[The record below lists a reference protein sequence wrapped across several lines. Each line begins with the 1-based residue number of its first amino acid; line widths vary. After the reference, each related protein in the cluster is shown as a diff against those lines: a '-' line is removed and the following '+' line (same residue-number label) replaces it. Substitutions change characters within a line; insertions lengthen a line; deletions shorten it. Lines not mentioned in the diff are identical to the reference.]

1 MRNVPQSDWPTFVT
15 QPCIPHNHNVIHYI
29 LWWITCIT
37 KYSSPINWR
46 FSVYFKFAKKN
57 FLNFINFIIFNWINW
72 NWNFQFKFPCWNLKY
87 QKVKKLDSFSSD
99 WSMKSNFHQKPNIP
113 TKSSIFS
120 QIYYWD
126 WMAVLSNLYTYWNF
140 IGNIIVNLGNIIVIC
155 TKNAL

>member
-57 FLNFINFIIFNWINW
+57 FINFINFIIFNWINW

-113 TKSSIFS
+113 TKSSIFF
-120 QIYYWD
+120 
-126 WMAVLSNLYTYWNF
+126 SNLLLRLNGSFIKPVYVLKLYWKYYCKSWKHYC
-140 IGNIIVNLGNIIVIC
+140 NLH
-155 TKNAL
+155 